1 MTMSEA
7 NELIHQTVRLRVMAA
22 LTALPPREEGLDFTR
37 LKKLTAATDGNLG
50 AHIETLVRAGYVE
63 VQKRFE
69 ARRPKTIVK
78 ATPVGRK
85 EFAAHV
91 AFLRG
96 VIGE

>member
-1 MTMSEA
+1 MSA
-7 NELIHQTVRLRVMAA
+7 GNELIHQTIRLRIMAA
-22 LTALPPREEGLDFTR
+22 LTALPPRDGGLDFTR
-37 LKKLTAATDGNLG
+37 LKKLTQATDGNLG
-50 AHIETLVRAGYVE
+50 THIETLARAGYVE

-78 ATPVGRK
+78 ATAIGRR